1 MLSKIF
7 TMKIAEPSPNFQETN
22 DPGGALRALR
32 AQRGWTLQE
41 LSRRTGL
48 PISTLSKVETNK
60 MSLTYDKMIRIATGL
75 NIDIGVLFA
84 APAQPE
90 AAPSALPASGRR
102 SITRAGEGH
111 LIETETVIQ
120 HYPAAD
126 LLAKQL
132 VPIFVEVKARSR
144 MEFGKLLRHPGEE
157 FVVVLEGVLELHTEF
172 YAPVRLEKGDSIY
185 FDSMMAHGYIAGSDE
200 PCRIMSINATADWG
214 GDTEMTAPDS
224 PSDDIVR
231 LVSKRH

>member
-1 MLSKIF
+1 MFHKIF
-7 TMKIAEPSPNFQETN
+7 RMKISEPAPNLIDAN
-22 DPGGALRALR
+22 DPGRALRGLR

-41 LSRRTGL
+41 LSKRTGL

-60 MSLTYDKMIRIATGL
+60 MSLTYDKMMRIATGL

-84 APAQPE
+84 ARVQPE
-90 AAPSALPASGRR
+90 PMTSALTSGRR

-111 LIETETVIQ
+111 LIETDSVIQ

-126 LLAKQL
+126 LLGKQL

-144 MEFGKLLRHPGEE
+144 SEFGKLLRHPGEE

-172 YAPVRLEKGDSIY
+172 YAPARLNKGDSIY
-185 FDSMMAHGYIAGSDE
+185 FDSMMAHGYIAGTDD
-200 PCRIMSINATADWG
+200 PCRIMSINATVGWG
-214 GDTEMTAPDS
+214 GEDAQIAPDAP
-224 PSDDIVR
+224 PSDIVR